1 MNNSLAPLNKAQQ
14 AAVSH
19 RQGPL
24 LVVAGAGTGKTT
36 VLVRRLADILATEKL
51 NSDRVLL
58 LTFTEK
64 AAAEMEER
72 ADMLLPY
79 GYLDLWIST
88 FHSFCERVLREH
100 ALDIGLPADFKLL
113 SSTEQWILM
122 KKNLEEF
129 DLHYYRP
136 LGNPNKF
143 IGEMLKHFSKLK
155 DENISSQEYLDYA
168 QKHTQDSKN
177 NEDINEDEVLR
188 IQELAGAYARYNQLL
203 LDSSL
208 LDFGDLITYTLQL
221 FQRRPQILAQYR
233 EQFAYIMVDEFQD
246 TNWAQY
252 ELVKLLAAPNNNL
265 MVVGDDD
272 QAIYRFRGASLA
284 NIMQFKEDFPTA
296 EEVILTDNYRSRQD
310 ILDIAHNF
318 IKHNNPNRLEEKL
331 GIDKQLKAKGKAAA
345 LGQAPQF
352 ILLNNQEEELSYVA
366 ENILQIY
373 QREQTAEDGVAWS
386 DFAILARSND
396 TAENFVKELT
406 RRGIPNQFV
415 SLRGLYYK
423 SIILDSLAYLRL
435 LDNYHESSA
444 LFRVLNIKPF
454 RISHADIIALNRFAR
469 RKNWS
474 LFETLKKVEQVPDL
488 SPEAVEPIKR
498 LITLVDVHS
507 ALVATH
513 LPSKIFFKFVEESG
527 LIKELDINRDQELF
541 SHLNQFYQKMKSF
554 EDQAPDI
561 RLPDF
566 MAAIDLELEA
576 GDTGSLRLDY
586 NDADTVKIMTIH
598 AAKGLEFPYVFL
610 VNLADKKF
618 PTINRSDKIAL
629 SRELIKEELSDSKD
643 DHLEEERRLFY
654 VALTR
659 AKKELHLTSAKDYGG
674 VKEKKVSRFIEEA
687 GFKIEASSSSQLA
700 NELVRDLQAEGEAFL
715 ESAIAADKL
724 PDKFSFSQLAAYET
738 CPLQYK
744 YAFVLKIPAPDDKPS
759 LTFGRVMHNVFCDF
773 LKPLISGPQA
783 SLFVDQKNNE
793 TQFSLEQLKNIL
805 AVRWQDEG
813 YQNAKQALEYKRK
826 AEQSLQ
832 YFYEAFF
839 VNGNLPEP
847 VFLEK
852 NFSFKIGGETLKGA
866 IDRVDR
872 VEGGFEVIDYKTGAP
887 KEKLDWQDKRQL
899 ILYQLFLE
907 EVLQMKVLSL
917 KYYYVENASIL
928 EFLPTEK
935 EKDKLK
941 AEVIKQITAIKSRN
955 FSPKPS
961 MMCQFCDFN
970 KICEFRQN

>member
-19 RQGPL
+19 RKGPL

-129 DLHYYRP
+129 DLNYYRP

-155 DENISSQEYLDYA
+155 DENISSQQYLDYA

-177 NEDINEDEVLR
+177 NEDINKDEVLR
-188 IQELAGAYARYNQLL
+188 VQELAGAYARYNQLL
-203 LDSSL
+203 LDASL

-233 EQFAYIMVDEFQD
+233 EQFVYIMVDEFQD

-296 EEVILTDNYRSRQD
+296 GEVILTDNYRSRQD

-444 LFRVLNIKPF
+444 LFRVLNITPF

-513 LPSKIFFKFVEESG
+513 LPSKIFFKFVEDSG

-659 AKKELHLTSAKDYGG
+659 AKKELYLTSAKDYGG

-687 GFKIEASSSSQLA
+687 GFKIEASSSTQLA

-826 AEQSLQ
+826 AGQSLQ

-941 AEVIKQITAIKSRN
+941 TEVIKQIAAIKSRN

-961 MMCQFCDFN
+961 MMCKFCDFN